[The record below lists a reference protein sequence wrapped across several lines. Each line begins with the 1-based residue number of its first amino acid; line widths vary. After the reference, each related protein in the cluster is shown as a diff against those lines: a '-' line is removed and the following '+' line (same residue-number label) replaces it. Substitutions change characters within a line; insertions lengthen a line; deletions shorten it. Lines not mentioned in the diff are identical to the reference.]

1 MEKAIV
7 DLAETLRA
15 AVAEQASD
23 VILKD
28 GRAPMFRIKGELT
41 EWQASPPLSAGELD
55 DMARTL
61 MHDDAQRMRFAT
73 ERHVDLAFDKPG
85 LGRFRV
91 HVFRQRG
98 SVGVAFR
105 VIPPEVRQ
113 IAQLN
118 LPPVVARLA
127 DERRGL
133 VLVTG
138 PTGSGKTTTLAAMI
152 EHINR
157 TSARHIVTI
166 EDPIEY
172 VHHERRS
179 IISQREI
186 GEDVNDYPSAL
197 QAALRQNPDVIM
209 VGEMRDLKTMETAL
223 TAAETG
229 HLVMSTLHTS
239 DAPETVTRL
248 VSSFPEDRRDQIR
261 IILATV
267 LRAVV
272 SQRLLPRSD
281 IPGLVPAVEIMTG
294 TLRIREYIE
303 KQRVRDL
310 AELIAQ
316 GQGYGMQTFDQS
328 LLTLFRTGRVHYTD
342 ALAHCRNQADFEM
355 QARGIEAGSSSRT
368 TFEVRDA
375 VPERRTQP

>member
-1 MEKAIV
+1 MEKAIL
-7 DLAETLRA
+7 DLAEILRA
-15 AVAEQASD
+15 AVAEEASD
-23 VILKD
+23 VVLKD
-28 GRAPMFRIKGELT
+28 GRPPMFRVKGDLT
-41 EWQASPPLSAGELD
+41 AWEAASSLSAEELD
-55 DMARTL
+55 DMASAL

-73 ERHVDLAFDKPG
+73 ERHADLAFDELG

-91 HVFRQRG
+91 NVFRQRG
-98 SVGVAFR
+98 SIGIVFR
-105 VIPPEVRQ
+105 VIPPQVRQ

-118 LPPVVARLA
+118 LPPVVAQLA
-127 DERRGL
+127 EERRGL

-138 PTGSGKTTTLAAMI
+138 PTGSGKSTTLAAII
-152 EHINR
+152 EHINQ
-157 TSARHIVTI
+157 TSARHVITI

-172 VHHERRS
+172 VHREQRS

-248 VSSFPEDRRDQIR
+248 VSSFPEHQRDQVR
-261 IILATV
+261 IILASV
-267 LRAVV
+267 LRGVV
-272 SQRLLPRSD
+272 SQRLLPRTDS
-281 IPGLVPAVEIMTG
+281 PGLVPAVEVMTG

-303 KQRVRDL
+303 KQRVREL
-310 AELIAQ
+310 PELIAQ
-316 GQGYGMQTFDQS
+316 GHSYGMQTFDQS
-328 LLTLFRTGRVHYTD
+328 LLTLYRAGRIGYAE

-355 QARGIEAGSSSRT
+355 QARGIESGSSSRVSLD
-368 TFEVRDA
+368 VRDA
-375 VPERRTQP
+375 LPERRPQL

>member
-1 MEKAIV
+1 MEKAIL
-7 DLAETLRA
+7 DLAEILRA
-15 AVAEQASD
+15 AVAEEASD
-23 VILKD
+23 VVLKD
-28 GRAPMFRIKGELT
+28 GRSPMFRLKGELT
-41 EWQASPPLSAGELD
+41 EWQASPSLSAEELD
-55 DMARTL
+55 DMASAL

-73 ERHVDLAFDKPG
+73 ERHADLAFDEPG

-91 HVFRQRG
+91 NVFRQRG
-98 SVGVAFR
+98 SVGIVFR
-105 VIPPEVRQ
+105 VIPPQVRQ

-118 LPPVVARLA
+118 LPPVVAHLA
-127 DERRGL
+127 EERRGL

-138 PTGSGKTTTLAAMI
+138 PTGSGKSTTLAAMI
-152 EHINR
+152 EHINQ
-157 TSARHIVTI
+157 TSARHIITI

-172 VHHERRS
+172 VHREQRA

-248 VSSFPEDRRDQIR
+248 VSSFPEHQRDQVR
-261 IILATV
+261 IILASV
-267 LRAVV
+267 LRGVV
-272 SQRLLPRSD
+272 SQRLLPRTDS
-281 IPGLVPAVEIMTG
+281 PGLVPAVEVMTG

-303 KQRVRDL
+303 KQRVREL
-310 AELIAQ
+310 PELIAQ
-316 GQGYGMQTFDQS
+316 GQSYGMQTFDQS
-328 LLTLFRTGRVHYTD
+328 LLTLFRAGRVGYPE
-342 ALAHCRNQADFEM
+342 AMAHCRNQSDFEM
-355 QARGIEAGSSSRT
+355 QARGIESGSSSRT

-375 VPERRTQP
+375 VPERRTQL